1 MLLPKKTAKPGD
13 IRFMDV
19 NGDKKINDDD
29 RVLLGNAQPKFSF
42 GFSNTF
48 SLKGFDLMVLLQ
60 GGYGNKLYNVNTS
73 TLENLTGLQ
82 NQSTTTLNRWTP
94 ENTNTNIP
102 RATTVKPTARSWDR
116 MVEDGSYMRV
126 KTVQLGYN
134 LPQANLQRIKLA
146 ALKVYV
152 NVQNLFTITNYSGL
166 DPEVSRYGSD
176 NVSPGFD
183 SGAYPNARTISFGI
197 NASF

>member
-1 MLLPKKTAKPGD
+1 MTD
-13 IRFMDV
+13 
-19 NGDKKINDDD
+19 DKKINDDD

-48 SLKGFDLMVLLQ
+48 SLKGFELMVLLQ
-60 GGYGNKLYNVNTS
+60 GVYGNKLYNVNTI

-82 NQSTTTLNRWTP
+82 NQSTTTLHRWTS

-116 MVEDGSYMRV
+116 LVEDGSYLRG
-126 KTVQLGYN
+126 KTFQLGYN
-134 LPQANLQRIKLA
+134 LPQQVLQHIKLST
-146 ALKVYV
+146 LKVYV
-152 NVQNLFTITNYSGL
+152 NVQNLFTITSYSGL

-183 SGAYPNARTISFGI
+183 SGAYPSARTISFGV

>member
-1 MLLPKKTAKPGD
+1 
-13 IRFMDV
+13 
-19 NGDKKINDDD
+19 
-29 RVLLGNAQPKFSF
+29 
-42 GFSNTF
+42 
-48 SLKGFDLMVLLQ
+48 
-60 GGYGNKLYNVNTS
+60 
-73 TLENLTGLQ
+73 
-82 NQSTTTLNRWTP
+82 
-94 ENTNTNIP
+94 
-102 RATTVKPTARSWDR
+102 
-116 MVEDGSYMRV
+116 VEDGSYLRG

-134 LPQANLQRIKLA
+134 LPPASLERIKLA

-183 SGAYPNARTISFGI
+183 SGAYPNARTVSFGI